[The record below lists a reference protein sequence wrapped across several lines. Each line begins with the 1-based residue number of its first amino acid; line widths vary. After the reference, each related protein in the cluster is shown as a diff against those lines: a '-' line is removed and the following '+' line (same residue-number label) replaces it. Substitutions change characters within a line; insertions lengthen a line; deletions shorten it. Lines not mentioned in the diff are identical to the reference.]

1 MKILL
6 GLAVASSLLSACQS
20 VRTPAVPPAPRTQD
34 ERMNWWREARF
45 GLFLHWGLYA
55 IPAGEWR
62 GSKGHGEWIRE
73 TAQIPL
79 EDYVPLQQQ
88 FNPRNF
94 NAREWARMA
103 RAAGMKYVVIT
114 SKHHDG
120 FGLWDSKVSEWDVG
134 GTPFGRDILA
144 ELKQACE
151 AEGLRFGTY
160 HSIMDW
166 HHPDYLPRRAWE
178 TRPEEGADFERFE
191 DYLHA
196 QVRELIENYRPSVMW
211 FDGEWERTWNHERGV
226 ELFDWC
232 RKLAPEMIVNNRVD
246 VHRGGMGG
254 FNLSSEA
261 VGDFATPEQ
270 EIPATGVPGMDW
282 ETCMTM
288 NDHWGFNALDANW
301 KSCTYLISKLCDIAS
316 KGGNFLLN
324 IGPRADGSFPP
335 ESVERLAQIGEW
347 MKLRGEAIHGTQ
359 ASPFENL
366 EHGRATVRGSTL
378 YLIGFDAPYGGEWRI
393 PGLANEIRSCRVL
406 GLEVAGTQ
414 VSVPFR
420 REGADVLLN
429 LCMVPTNP
437 HADVFRLELDGPPR
451 VYRSPRIVTP
461 APIFTE
467 EQRVEL
473 VASAP
478 ELEVRWSVDGGAPAR
493 RGPLTLRQS
502 ATVQAQCFLG
512 ERPVS
517 SIRSARL
524 ERVEPLPALPAA
536 GSSRGLLCRV
546 FQGQYQRLPDFATL
560 AAAREYAVEAFALP
574 SGHAVEQELRQFVGF
589 LEVPEQGIWEF
600 ALVSDDGS
608 RLLID
613 GEAIVDHDGLHSPS
627 EKRGFAALARGPHRI
642 ELNWFNAAGGAELEL
657 RWRKAGGEA
666 FVPIPASLLSH

>member
-1 MKILL
+1 M
-6 GLAVASSLLSACQS
+6 A
-20 VRTPAVPPAPRTQD
+20 
-34 ERMNWWREARF
+34 WWREARF

-55 IPAGEWR
+55 IPAGEWKN
-62 GSKGHGEWIRE
+62 SKGHGEWIRE
-73 TAQIPL
+73 SAQIPL
-79 EDYVPLQQQ
+79 EDYLPLQQQ
-88 FNPRNF
+88 FNPVNF

-103 RAAGMKYVVIT
+103 RAAGMRYVVIT

-134 GTPFGRDILA
+134 GTPFGRDILG
-144 ELKQACE
+144 ELKRACE
-151 AEGLRFGTY
+151 AEGLRFCTY

-178 TRPEEGADFERFE
+178 SRSAEGADFERFE

-196 QVRELIENYRPSVMW
+196 QVRELVENYRPAVMW

-226 ELFDWC
+226 ELFRLC
-232 RKLAPEMIVNNRVD
+232 RQAAPEMIVNNRVD

-270 EIPATGVPGMDW
+270 EIPATGVPGLDW

-288 NDHWGFNALDANW
+288 NDHWGYNALDADW
-301 KSCTYLISKLCDIAS
+301 KSSTDLIRKLCDIAS

-324 IGPRADGSFPP
+324 VGPRADGTFPP
-335 ESVERLAQIGEW
+335 ESVERLAEIGEW

-378 YLIGFDAPYGGEWRI
+378 YLIGLDVPWGGEWRI

-414 VSVPFR
+414 ASVPFR

-451 VYRSPRIVTP
+451 VYRSPRIVAP
-461 APIFTE
+461 APIFTG

-473 VASAP
+473 LAPAP
-478 ELEVRWSVDGGAPAR
+478 ELEVRWSIDGGAPLR
-493 RGPLTLRQS
+493 RGPLLLRES

-512 ERPVS
+512 DQPVS
-517 SIRSARL
+517 GIRSLSL
-524 ERVEPLPALPAA
+524 ERVEPQPALPAA
-536 GSSRGLLCRV
+536 GSSPGLWCRI
-546 FQGQYQRLPDFATL
+546 FQGQYERVPDFTTL
-560 AAAREYAVEAFALP
+560 AAARE
-574 SGHAVEQELRQFVGF
+574 HAVQGFGLPQGHSAEHEVRQFVGF
-589 LEVPEQGIWEF
+589 LDVPEEGIWEF
-600 ALVSDDGS
+600 ALASDDGS
-608 RLLID
+608 KLRID
-613 GEAIVDHDGLHSPS
+613 GELIVDHDGLHSPS

-642 ELNWFNAAGGAELEL
+642 ELGWFNAAGGAELSL
-657 RWRKAGGEA
+657 KWRKAGGEA
-666 FVPIPASLLSH
+666 FAPIPSSLLTY